1 MRIKS
6 NQYSFKRLI
15 RRYAGEEGG
24 SAAPSTS
31 TAAAEGAT
39 ATTEASTAT
48 KAITTTATE
57 QQAEQPFKAFASE
70 SDYQKEIDFRV
81 QQALKTHEEKLK
93 GKLTPAIRAQLEAEA
108 NMTAEQKLQADKD
121 ALDLERKLLAIEK
134 NKLKAT
140 GLFVAK
146 GIAESEYT
154 ELLEMA
160 VTDDETVSLE
170 RAQKILDTI
179 ERAANEKIKA
189 AMKDV
194 KKPNSTVDKSGGD
207 TPDVAYAKSL
217 ADRRANAQ
225 KASNDTIDRYLGR
238 NKQ

>member
-6 NQYSFKRLI
+6 NKYSFKRLI
-15 RRYAGEEGG
+15 RRYAGEDGG
-24 SAAPSTS
+24 GAAAGATTTS
-31 TAAAEGAT
+31 TEGAVATAESSAT
-39 ATTEASTAT
+39 AT
-48 KAITTTATE
+48 TTTATE
-57 QQAEQPFKAFASE
+57 QQTAQPFKTFASE
-70 SDYQKEIDFRV
+70 ADYQKEVDFRV
-81 QQALKTHEEKLK
+81 TQALKTHEEKLK

-121 ALDLERKLLAIEK
+121 ALELEKKSLAVEK
-134 NKLKAT
+134 NKLKAV

-160 VTDDETVSLE
+160 VTDDETVSLS

-179 ERAANEKIKA
+179 EKAANEKIKA

-194 KKPNSTVDKSGGD
+194 KKPSSVSESSSGAD

-217 ADRRANAQ
+217 ADRRSNAA
-225 KASNDTIDRYLGR
+225 KVSNDTIDRYLGR
-238 NKQ
+238 K

>member
-6 NQYSFKRLI
+6 NNYSFKRLI
-15 RRYAGEEGG
+15 RRYAGEDGG
-24 SAAPSTS
+24 GAAASMATTS
-31 TAAAEGAT
+31 TEGAT
-39 ATTEASTAT
+39 ATTAAEASTVT
-48 KAITTTATE
+48 TNTTATTE
-57 QQAEQPFKAFASE
+57 QQAAQPFKTFASQ
-70 SDYQKEIDFRV
+70 SDYDRAI
-81 QQALKTHEEKLK
+81 QQAVKSHEEKLK

-121 ALDLERKLLAIEK
+121 ALEADRKSLAVER

-140 GLFVAK
+140 SLFVAK

-194 KKPNSTVDKSGGD
+194 KKPNSTVDKPGSD

-238 NKQ
+238 K

>member
-6 NQYSFKRLI
+6 NKYSFKRLI
-15 RRYAGEEGG
+15 RRYAGEDGG
-24 SAAPSTS
+24 GAATNTATAST
-31 TAAAEGAT
+31 EGAT
-39 ATTEASTAT
+39 TAAEDSSATTG
-48 KAITTTATE
+48 TTVVTE
-57 QQAEQPFKAFASE
+57 QQATQPFKAFASQ
-70 SDYQKEIDFRV
+70 SDYDRAI
-81 QQALKTHEEKLK
+81 QQAVKSHEEKLK
-93 GKLTPAIRAQLEAEA
+93 AKLTPTIRAQLEAEA

-121 ALDLERKLLAIEK
+121 ALEADRKSLAVER

-140 GLFVAK
+140 SLFVAK

-194 KKPNSTVDKSGGD
+194 KKPNSTVDKPGSD

-238 NKQ
+238 K